1 MKRTYLLPA
10 AFVLLGVFMLQTA
23 FAQRRPLYPAPK
35 LTPRV
40 AAIRA
45 ARTPWQPVRPA
56 AGQLPAAVDN
66 SQTAF
71 FPPVIDQQGGSCAQ
85 ASAIGYVFTY
95 EMNRLLRR
103 SAAEATNRFSYFFAW
118 NFLNDGADEGG
129 FAEEGFFLAQRFGM
143 MTEADF
149 GTALATQFKWA
160 SGFEKYLN
168 AQRYLVEHIYTFPA
182 TDEAGLAA
190 IRRYLADGGTGA
202 PEGGIL
208 SFSTYSGNWLVAP
221 YDGPSLTGYRRLLTR
236 LASEGAHALTIVGY
250 DDTVAYTDAAGQRR
264 EGAFIVVNTWG
275 SAMHDRGRF
284 YLPYHFFTDR
294 STLTFPGQL
303 SEDMT
308 GVSVRTAEPRL
319 LLRVG
324 LDYSSRDDLSLRY
337 GAADGRD
344 ATRPATWHDLQIVRN
359 QGGDWPLP
367 GAWNNTGT
375 LTLAIDYTPRLTAPD
390 EMPARFFLDV
400 IRSGRGSRL
409 GSGRLTEL
417 SVTDLRTTPARTY
430 TLTATEGELALGNNV
445 FSLPVVPRLTV
456 SASPL
461 RAAAGDGR
469 AYVVRCADGRL
480 VKVQF
485 VSGPDGRRQLRYVPL
500 RIQEAL

>member
-23 FAQRRPLYPAPK
+23 FAQRRPLYPAPR

-40 AAIRA
+40 AAIRD
-45 ARTPWQPVRPA
+45 ARTPWQPARPA
-56 AGQLPAAVDN
+56 ATELPAAVDN

-103 SAAEATNRFSYFFAW
+103 SAAGADNRFSYLFAW
-118 NFLNDGADEGG
+118 NFLNGGTDEGG

-294 STLTFPGQL
+294 SALSFPTQL

-344 ATRPATWHDLQIVRN
+344 ATRPATWHDLPIVHN

-430 TLTATEGELALGNNV
+430 SLVPESRELALGNNV

-461 RAAAGDGR
+461 RHARDDAR
-469 AYVVRCADGRL
+469 TYVVRRADGVL
-480 VKVQF
+480 MKVQI
-485 VSGPDGRRQLRYVPL
+485 VDGPNGRRQLRYAPL

>member
-1 MKRTYLLPA
+1 MNRHSLLPA
-10 AFVLLGVFMLQTA
+10 ALVLLGFLVLPA
-23 FAQRRPLYPAPK
+23 AAQLRRPLYPAPR

-40 AAIRA
+40 AAIRD
-45 ARTPWQPVRPA
+45 ARTPWQPARPA
-56 AGQLPAAVDN
+56 ATELPAAVDN

-95 EMNRLLRR
+95 EMNRLLQR
-103 SAAEATNRFSYFFAW
+103 SAAEAANRFSYLFAW
-118 NFLNDGADEGG
+118 NFLNDGTDEGG
-129 FAEEGFFLAQRFGM
+129 FAEEGFFLAQRYGM

-149 GTALATQFKWA
+149 GSAPASQFKWA
-160 SGFEKYLN
+160 SGFEKYMN
-168 AQRYLVEHIYTFPA
+168 AQRYLVERIYTFPA
-182 TDEAGLAA
+182 TDKAGLAA
-190 IRRYLADGGTGA
+190 IKRYLADGGSGA
-202 PEGGIL
+202 ATGGIV
-208 SFSTYSGNWLVAP
+208 SFSTYSGNWTVAS

-236 LASEGAHALTIVGY
+236 PATEGAHALTIVGY
-250 DDTVAYTDAAGQRR
+250 DDTVAYTDAAGRLQR
-264 EGAFIVVNTWG
+264 GAFIVVNTWG

-303 SEDMT
+303 GEDMT

-324 LDYSSRDDLSLRY
+324 LSYSSRNDLALRY

-375 LTLAIDYTPRLTAPD
+375 LTLAIDYTPHLARPD
-390 EMPARFFLDV
+390 ERPARFFLNV
-400 IRSGRGSRL
+400 VRSGRGATL
-409 GSGRLTEL
+409 GNGRLTEL
-417 SVTDLRTTPARTY
+417 SVVDLRTTPARTY

-445 FSLPVVPRLTV
+445 FSLPVVPRLRV

-485 VSGPDGRRQLRYVPL
+485 VSGPDGRRQLRYAPL

>member
-95 EMNRLLRR
+95 EVNRLLRR
-103 SAAEATNRFSYFFAW
+103 SAAGADNRFSYLFAW
-118 NFLNDGADEGG
+118 NFLNGGTDEGG

-143 MTEADF
+143 MTEAEF

-250 DDTVAYTDAAGQRR
+250 DDTVAYTNAAGQRR

-294 STLTFPGQL
+294 SALSFPTQL

-344 ATRPATWHDLQIVRN
+344 ATRPATWHDLPIVHN
-359 QGGDWPLP
+359 QGGDWPLS

-430 TLTATEGELALGNNV
+430 SLVPESRELALGNNV

-461 RAAAGDGR
+461 RHDRDDAR
-469 AYVVRCADGRL
+469 TYVVRRADGVL
-480 VKVQF
+480 MKVQF
-485 VSGPDGRRQLRYVPL
+485 VNGTDGRRQLRYAPL
-500 RIQEAL
+500 RIQD

>member
-1 MKRTYLLPA
+1 MNRHSLLPA
-10 AFVLLGVFMLQTA
+10 ALVLLGFLVLPA
-23 FAQRRPLYPAPK
+23 AAQMRRPLYPAPR

-40 AAIRA
+40 AAIRD
-45 ARTPWQPVRPA
+45 ARTPWQPARPA
-56 AGQLPAAVDN
+56 ATELPAAVDN

-95 EMNRLLRR
+95 EVNRLLRR
-103 SAAEATNRFSYFFAW
+103 SAAGADNRFSYLFAW
-118 NFLNDGADEGG
+118 NFLNGGTDEGG

-236 LASEGAHALTIVGY
+236 PASEGAHALTIVGY

-294 STLTFPGQL
+294 SALSFPTQL

-344 ATRPATWHDLQIVRN
+344 ATRPATWHDLPIVHN

-367 GAWNNTGT
+367 GSWNNTGT

-430 TLTATEGELALGNNV
+430 SLVPESRELALGNNV

-461 RAAAGDGR
+461 RHARDDAR
-469 AYVVRCADGRL
+469 TYVVRRADGVL
-480 VKVQF
+480 MKVQF
-485 VSGPDGRRQLRYVPL
+485 VNGTDGRRQLRYAPL
-500 RIQEAL
+500 RIQD

>member
-1 MKRTYLLPA
+1 
-10 AFVLLGVFMLQTA
+10 
-23 FAQRRPLYPAPK
+23 
-35 LTPRV
+35 
-40 AAIRA
+40 
-45 ARTPWQPVRPA
+45 
-56 AGQLPAAVDN
+56 
-66 SQTAF
+66 
-71 FPPVIDQQGGSCAQ
+71 
-85 ASAIGYVFTY
+85 
-95 EMNRLLRR
+95 MNRLLQR
-103 SAAEATNRFSYFFAW
+103 SAAEAANRFSYLFAW
-118 NFLNDGADEGG
+118 NFLNDGTDEGG
-129 FAEEGFFLAQRFGM
+129 FAEEGFFLAQRYGM

-149 GTALATQFKWA
+149 GAGPASQFKWA
-160 SGFEKYLN
+160 SGFEKYMN
-168 AQRYLVEHIYTFPA
+168 AQRYLVERIYTFPA

-190 IRRYLADGGTGA
+190 IKRYLADGGTGA
-202 PEGGIL
+202 ATGGIV
-208 SFSTYSGNWLVAP
+208 SFSTYSGNWTVAS
-221 YDGPSLTGYRRLLTR
+221 YDGPSLTGYDRLLTR
-236 LASEGAHALTIVGY
+236 LATEGAHALTIVGY
-250 DDTVAYTDAAGQRR
+250 DDTVAYTDARGHRH

-303 SEDMT
+303 GEDMT
-308 GVSVRTAEPRL
+308 GVSVRTVEPRL

-324 LDYSSRDDLSLRY
+324 LSYSSRNDLALRY

-375 LTLAIDYTPRLTAPD
+375 LTLAIDYTPHLARPD
-390 EMPARFFLDV
+390 ERPARFFLDV
-400 IRSGRGSRL
+400 VRSGRGATL
-409 GSGRLTEL
+409 GNGRLTEL
-417 SVTDLRTTPARTY
+417 SVVDLRTTPARTY

-445 FSLPVVPRLTV
+445 FSLPVVPRLRV

-469 AYVVRCADGRL
+469 AYVVRYADGRL

-485 VSGPDGRRQLRYVPL
+485 VSGPDGRRQLRYAPL

>member
-1 MKRTYLLPA
+1 MKRHSLLPA
-10 AFVLLGVFMLQTA
+10 ALVLLGFLVLPA
-23 FAQRRPLYPAPK
+23 AAQLRRPLYPAPR

-40 AAIRA
+40 AAIRD
-45 ARTPWQPVRPA
+45 ARTPWQPARPA
-56 AGQLPAAVDN
+56 ATELPAAVDN

-95 EMNRLLRR
+95 EMNRLLQR
-103 SAAEATNRFSYFFAW
+103 SAAEAANRFSYLFAW
-118 NFLNDGADEGG
+118 NFLNDGTDEGG
-129 FAEEGFFLAQRFGM
+129 FAEEGFFLAQRYGM

-149 GTALATQFKWA
+149 GSAPASQFKWA
-160 SGFEKYLN
+160 SGFEKYRN

-294 STLTFPGQL
+294 SALSFPTQL

-400 IRSGRGSRL
+400 IRSGRGATL

-417 SVTDLRTTPARTY
+417 SVVDLRTTPARTY

-485 VSGPDGRRQLRYVPL
+485 VSGPDGRRQLRYAPL

>member
-1 MKRTYLLPA
+1 MRRNSLLPA
-10 AFVLLGVFMLQTA
+10 ALVLLGVFVLPA
-23 FAQRRPLYPAPK
+23 AAQLRRPLYPAPR

-45 ARTPWQPVRPA
+45 ARTPWQPARPA
-56 AGQLPAAVDN
+56 AAGLPAAVDN

-103 SAAEATNRFSYFFAW
+103 SAAEAANRFSYLFAW
-118 NFLNDGADEGG
+118 NFLNGGADEGG

-149 GTALATQFKWA
+149 GTALASQFKWA
-160 SGFEKYLN
+160 SGFDKYAN
-168 AQRYLVEHIYTFPA
+168 AQRYLVERIYTFPA

-190 IRRYLADGGTGA
+190 IKRYLADGGTGA
-202 PEGGIL
+202 AVGGIV
-208 SFSTYSGNWLVAP
+208 SFSTYSGNWIVAP
-221 YDGPSLTGYRRLLTR
+221 YDGPSLTGYGRLLTR
-236 LASEGAHALTIVGY
+236 LATEGAHALTIVGY
-250 DDTVAYTDAAGQRR
+250 DDTVACTDAEGRRR

-294 STLTFPGQL
+294 SALAFPGQL
-303 SEDMT
+303 GEDMT

-324 LDYSSRDDLSLRY
+324 LSYTSRDDLSLRY
-337 GAADGRD
+337 GAAAARD
-344 ATRPATWHDLQIVRN
+344 ATRPATWHDLPIVRN

-375 LTLAIDYTPRLTAPD
+375 LTLAIDYTPRLARPD
-390 EMPARFFLDV
+390 GRPARFFLDV
-400 IRSGRGSRL
+400 IRSGRGATL

-417 SVTDLRTTPARTY
+417 SVVDLRTTPARTY
-430 TLTATEGELALGNNV
+430 TLTIPEGELALGNNV
-445 FSLPVVPRLTV
+445 FSLPVVPRLRV

-461 RAAAGDGR
+461 RHTAGDAR

-480 VKVQF
+480 VKVQI
-485 VSGPDGRRQLRYVPL
+485 VDGPNGRRQLRYAPL

>member
-1 MKRTYLLPA
+1 MNRHSLLPA
-10 AFVLLGVFMLQTA
+10 ALVLLGFLVLPA
-23 FAQRRPLYPAPK
+23 AAQMRRPLYPAPR

-40 AAIRA
+40 AAIRD
-45 ARTPWQPVRPA
+45 ARTPWQPARPA
-56 AGQLPAAVDN
+56 ATELPAAVDN

-95 EMNRLLRR
+95 EMNRLLQR
-103 SAAEATNRFSYFFAW
+103 SAAEAANRFSYLFAW
-118 NFLNDGADEGG
+118 NFLNDGTDEGG
-129 FAEEGFFLAQRFGM
+129 FAEEGFFLAQRYGM

-149 GTALATQFKWA
+149 GSAPASQFKWA
-160 SGFEKYLN
+160 SGFEKYRN
-168 AQRYLVEHIYTFPA
+168 AQRYLVERIYTFPA

-190 IRRYLADGGTGA
+190 IKRYLADGGTGA
-202 PEGGIL
+202 ATGGIV
-208 SFSTYSGNWLVAP
+208 SFSTYSGNWTVAS
-221 YDGPSLTGYRRLLTR
+221 YDGPSLTGYDRLLTR
-236 LASEGAHALTIVGY
+236 LATEGAHALTIVGY
-250 DDTVAYTDAAGQRR
+250 DDTVAYTDARGRR
-264 EGAFIVVNTWG
+264 HEGAFIVVNTWG

-303 SEDMT
+303 GEDMT

-324 LDYSSRDDLSLRY
+324 LSYSSRNDLALRY

-375 LTLAIDYTPRLTAPD
+375 LTLAIDYTPHLARPD
-390 EMPARFFLDV
+390 ERPARFFLDV
-400 IRSGRGSRL
+400 VRSGRGATL

-417 SVTDLRTTPARTY
+417 SVVDLRTTPARTY

-461 RAAAGDGR
+461 RHARDDAR
-469 AYVVRCADGRL
+469 TYVVRRADGML
-480 VKVQF
+480 MKVQF
-485 VSGPDGRRQLRYVPL
+485 VSGPDGRRQLRYAPL